1 MPVWRNFGWWF
12 GWGIVVLAAAV
23 IVASA
28 GETVRGK
35 LFPWVIG
42 SAVIVFGVA
51 HAGHRWW
58 ESRTHVDEQE
68 GESLIANE
76 RRRTLAAIAWV
87 VGLLG
92 GIVLIGHQIA
102 IPGFVLAYMVVY
114 RVKAWIAVVFTLLT
128 VAFLHLVIDRL
139 FTIKFPPGL
148 VFQWLGP

>member
-58 ESRTHVDEQE
+58 ESRHTC
-68 GESLIANE
+68 
-76 RRRTLAAIAWV
+76 R
-87 VGLLG
+87 
-92 GIVLIGHQIA
+92 
-102 IPGFVLAYMVVY
+102 
-114 RVKAWIAVVFTLLT
+114 
-128 VAFLHLVIDRL
+128 
-139 FTIKFPPGL
+139 
-148 VFQWLGP
+148 